1 MPKKKKRITKFQP
14 QSAKAYKPT
23 NRIKRLRQKEQY
35 KVCGCCLLFELI
47 KANFKRIRMPA
58 DLLSL
63 LCCRPAK
70 VLGFS
75 ANGIDFEKEG
85 NVKGFRHRQLK
96 WGFP

>member
-1 MPKKKKRITKFQP
+1 
-14 QSAKAYKPT
+14 
-23 NRIKRLRQKEQY
+23 
-35 KVCGCCLLFELI
+35 
-47 KANFKRIRMPA
+47 MPA

-85 NVKGFRHRQLK
+85 NDKGFRHRQLK